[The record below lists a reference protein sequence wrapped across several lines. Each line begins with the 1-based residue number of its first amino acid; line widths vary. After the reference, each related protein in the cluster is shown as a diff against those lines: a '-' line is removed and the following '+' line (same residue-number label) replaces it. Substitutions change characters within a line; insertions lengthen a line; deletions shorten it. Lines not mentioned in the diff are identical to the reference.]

1 MKHSGNVDF
10 ARALRRNQ
18 TEVENMLWFKLREL
32 QFDGIKFR
40 RQHPLGNY
48 IVDFV
53 CIQHKL
59 IIEVDGGQHNESK
72 ALAYDEERSAW
83 LEKQGYR
90 VLRFWDND
98 VSQNIDCV
106 ISQVFAMLAN
116 VHPHP
121 SPQRK
126 RELFRK
132 P

>member
-10 ARALRRNQ
+10 ARALRRDQ

-32 QFDGIKFR
+32 QYDGIKFR

-48 IVDFV
+48 VVDFV

-72 ALAYDEERSAW
+72 ASAYDEERSAW

-98 VSQNIDCV
+98 VLRSMDSV
-106 ISQVFAMLAN
+106 ISQVLAMLVN
-116 VHPHP
+116 VHPDP
-121 SPQRK
+121 LPQRE
-126 RELFRK
+126 RELFRE